1 MKKLLERVAHK
12 KAELDALRPLPSALV
27 KNLDEWFKIELT
39 YSSNAIEGNTL
50 TKSETAVVVEKGLTI
65 AGKSVK
71 EHLEAINLAHAI
83 DFIKTL
89 VTKKRANFTPQD
101 LMNIHQLILKKIDDN
116 NAGVWRKISIKI
128 SGSNAQLPDPIKIPE
143 LMDNFFEWLHTTH
156 ENAIIIS
163 ADAHLKLVLI
173 HPFVDGNDRT
183 ARLLMNILLMQTGY
197 PPAIISPKDRIIY
210 INAIEK
216 AQEKNDFSD
225 FQEFIAKAVE
235 HSLDIYLDA
244 AKKSI

>member
-1 MKKLLERVAHK
+1 MKKLLDRIAHK
-12 KAELDALRPLPSALV
+12 KAELDALRPLPQALV
-27 KNLDEWFKIELT
+27 QNLDEWFKIELT

-50 TKSETAVVVEKGLTI
+50 TKNETAMVVEKGLTV

-89 VTKKRANFTPQD
+89 ITKNHTELTQQD
-101 LMNIHQLILKKIDDN
+101 LLNIHQLVLRKIDDTH
-116 NAGVWRKISIKI
+116 AGIWRKIAVKI
-128 SGSNAQLPDPIKIPE
+128 SGSDAQLPDPIKVPE
-143 LMDNFFEWLHTTH
+143 LMETFFTWLHTVQG
-156 ENAIIIS
+156 NPVIIS

-173 HPFVDGNDRT
+173 HPFVDGNGRT
-183 ARLLMNILLMQTGY
+183 ARLFMNILLMQAGY
-197 PPAIISPKDRIIY
+197 PPAIISPKDRSTY
-210 INAIEK
+210 INAIEQ
-216 AQEKNDFSD
+216 AQQFNDYAD
-225 FQEFIAKAVE
+225 FQKFIAQSVE